1 MKYTLQV
8 LMLFVCVVCS
18 SCTDWRTDA
27 FDDKRFDVENA
38 FIRFNYGFVLNE
50 GAHDSLV
57 LELPDLSDSTHISI
71 PLAMSSALQL
81 DTVQVLVRH
90 RIIGSSGN
98 IEVLGSEGTPLNEV
112 LEVAIAPDELEAQ
125 IEIQIREPE
134 PAEIL
139 FELVEN
145 TAGFHLGFPES
156 GAHSAFKIIL
166 K

>member
-1 MKYTLQV
+1 MKYLPQV
-8 LMLFVCVVCS
+8 LVLFVCIVCS

-38 FIRFNYGFVLNE
+38 FIRFNYGYVLNE
-50 GAHDSLV
+50 GAQDSLL
-57 LELPDLSDSTHISI
+57 LELSDLGDTTQISI
-71 PLAMSSALQL
+71 PLAMSSAIQP
-81 DTVQVLVRH
+81 DTVHVIVRQ

-98 IEVLGSEGTPLNEV
+98 MEVRGSQGAPLNDTFEV
-112 LEVAIAPDELEAQ
+112 GIAPDELDAQ
-125 IEIQIREPE
+125 IEIQIWEPE

-156 GAHSAFKIIL
+156 GAHSTFKIII